1 MKLVERKK
9 VHWCAFSIAFV
20 FLFNPNIANI
30 DLLPDIFGYIILSA
44 LLSKLAMIS
53 ESLYDAKR
61 AFERLI
67 IIDAAKIVSVFWVF
81 GIDAVSER
89 NTSLLL
95 FSFTFGVLEVIFVSI
110 AFIKLFDGMNSL
122 GNFYTNTAIHG
133 KKRSKSKSYTDF
145 FKALSI
151 FFVAFKA
158 FMTCLPEIPSL
169 GGYDDSSW
177 FNSIYQYVG
186 VMRLLSMVPVL
197 TIGVLWLVVAIRY
210 FIRIK
215 NDKDFVLA
223 VNDEYAKKQLNKQG
237 SFIIKDVKIATFFVL
252 IAGVFTFDFILEKVN
267 IIPDVLTAVALL
279 VSILYFS
286 RVVKIKKFL
295 PTVVISLYAV
305 ASIFEEFTRHYF
317 HNNFYYNL
325 INGNKEAFSCYI
337 VTVIAVAVKGVL
349 LVLSY
354 IMIFR
359 VANMVIKEHTGY
371 VLGKEIRTE
380 GEEKQIQFEQRRL
393 LKNFSLIIDIAV
405 VCALLDTFA
414 SLYGAFYA
422 FLNKNLGWMN
432 LLSFIGGALLV
443 GFTVRAIS
451 DLKNAVQ
458 TKYML
463 E

>member
-1 MKLVERKK
+1 MKLVEKK
-9 VHWCAFSIAFV
+9 NIRWSAFSIAFV

-30 DLLPDIFGYIILSA
+30 DLLPDIFGYIILSL

-67 IIDAAKIVSVFWVF
+67 IIDAAKIASVFWVF

-110 AFIKLFDGMNSL
+110 AFIKLFDGMTSL

-145 FKALSI
+145 LKAFTI

-177 FNSIYQYVG
+177 FNSIYEYVG
-186 VMRLLSMVPVL
+186 VMRVLSMIPVL
-197 TIGVLWLVVAIRY
+197 TIGVFWLATAIRY
-210 FIRIK
+210 FLRIK
-215 NDKDFVLA
+215 NDRDFVLS
-223 VNDEYAKKQLNKQG
+223 VNEEYAKKQLNKQG

-252 IAGVFTFDFILEKVN
+252 LAGVFTFDFILEKVN
-267 IIPDVLTAVALL
+267 IIPDALTAAALL
-279 VSILYFS
+279 ISILFFS
-286 RVVKIKKFL
+286 RVVKTKKLL

-305 ASIFEEFTRHYF
+305 ASIFEELTRHYF

-354 IMIFR
+354 IMILR

-371 VLGKEIRTE
+371 VLGREIRTE
-380 GEEKQIQFEQRRL
+380 GEEKQIQFEQKRL
-393 LKNFSLIIDIAV
+393 LKNFSLIIDVAV

-432 LLSFIGGALLV
+432 LLSFIGGVLLV